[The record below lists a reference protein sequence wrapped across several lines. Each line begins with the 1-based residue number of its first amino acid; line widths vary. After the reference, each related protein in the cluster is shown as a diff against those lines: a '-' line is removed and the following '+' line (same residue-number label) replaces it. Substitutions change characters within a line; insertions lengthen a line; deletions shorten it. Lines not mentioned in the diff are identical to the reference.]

1 MENKNVEVSIVL
13 PIYNVEKYLQRCLE
27 SLINQTFSNIEI
39 IALNNGSTDKSLEI
53 LNHYAYQDKRIL
65 VINNENIGVSKARN
79 IGIKKAKGKYIVF
92 VDSDDWIDANMIETL
107 HEAII
112 DNNCDLAICTYVREF
127 ANHSKEKVFNLPE
140 INIYEG
146 IQVKNELLRKL
157 VGPIQKELANPEYLD
172 ALGTVWAKMYKAST
186 LKDNNLKFVDLNEI
200 GSGEDTLFNIY
211 VFNEVNKAI
220 LLNKPMYHYWRENR
234 NSITSKYITNFIE
247 KRKNYFKYIN
257 DFILNNDLGDEYK
270 IALNNRICTSV
281 LGMGLLE
288 CSKSNKISFIKKIRN
303 IRSIL
308 NEDYIDEAYKRLE
321 LKYFTLHWRVF
332 YFFNKYKLSIPSYL
346 MINGIE
352 VLRKAL

>member
-1 MENKNVEVSIVL
+1 MENKNVEVSIVV

-92 VDSDDWIDANMIETL
+92 VDSDDWIDANMIEVL
-107 HEAII
+107 HGAII
-112 DNNCDLAICTYVREF
+112 DNNYDLAMCTYVREF

-172 ALGTVWAKMYKAST
+172 ALGTVWAKMYKTSI
-186 LKDNNLKFVDLNEI
+186 LKEKNLRFIDLKEI
-200 GSGEDTLFNIY
+200 GSGEDILFNIY
-211 VFNEVNKAI
+211 VFNEVSKVI
-220 LLNKPMYHYWRENR
+220 LLNKPMYHYWREND
-234 NSITSKYITNFIE
+234 NSITSRYIPNFVE
-247 KRKNYFKYIN
+247 KRRKYFNYIK
-257 DFILNNDLGDEYK
+257 DFIKDNDLGNEYE

-288 CSKSNKISFIKKIRN
+288 CSKSNEASFFCKIKN
-303 IRSIL
+303 ISAIL
-308 NEDYIDEAYKRLE
+308 KEDYIDSAYRSLE
-321 LKYFTLHWRVF
+321 LKNFTFYWRIF
-332 YFFNKYKLSIPSYL
+332 YFFNKYKLSLPSFL
-346 MINGIE
+346 MINTIE
-352 VLRKAL
+352 FLRKAI